1 LPGLLIANRGE
12 VALRVIRTA
21 RRAGL
26 RTVAVHSVD
35 DSEATHVRAADEVR
49 PLSSCGSAAY
59 LDIDQMVNA
68 AITSG
73 CTMLHPGYGFASENP
88 ELADACARAG
98 ITFVGPDAETL
109 RLFGDKSATRA
120 LAEEIG
126 VPVLPATNGA
136 TGLPEALAFME
147 AHSGGPV
154 MVKALAGGGGRGMRV
169 VTDSAD
175 IGQALI
181 RCGSEALRGFGQSE
195 VYVERYLPRARHI
208 EVQVL
213 GDGVGDPIHLWDR
226 DCTIQRRHQKLIEIA
241 PASDLP
247 DATRSA
253 LLRSAL
259 DLARATHFRGVCTFE
274 FLVDAD
280 SPDFYYFIEGNPR
293 LQVEHGVTEEITG
306 VDLVAAQ
313 IAIAEGVSLKDQGLS
328 QEAIGNPR
336 GIAVEAR
343 VTLEPAVAP
352 TQKITRFDLPAGS
365 GIRVES
371 HGYAGMQAT
380 NDYDPLL
387 AKIIVHRLGATLAQV
402 LAHLETQLRH
412 IVIEGVPTNL
422 PLLRS
427 VLADPAIPGGA
438 MTTSFV
444 DDYLLRSSR
453 VPVPAEDSQAT
464 DLFAPS
470 AGTVVSIAGESG
482 QWVERGEPVAILEA
496 MKMEHEIIA
505 PAAGRLEKVTVQ
517 VGDFVAEG
525 ARVATLAAV
534 AFDDQ
539 PPATTIATR
548 GLPDLDDLRSDVAE
562 IRDRHE
568 AGRDAARPEASAKR
582 HLAGK
587 RTARENL
594 ADLFDPSSFREYGPL
609 VIAAQRRRRTLD
621 DLEANTPADGLVA
634 GFGRVSAAESDAQ
647 NTQVAALAYDYTV
660 LAGTQGLQNHKKAE
674 RMFELARRRGTPVVI
689 FAEGGGGRPGDTD
702 NQAKATG
709 MDLATFVALGRLN
722 GHVPTVGIAAG
733 RCFAGN
739 AALLGACDVIIA
751 TGDANIGMGGPAMIE
766 GGGLGAFAPEAIGP
780 APVQAANGVVD
791 ILVDDEVAAVAATK
805 KYLGYF
811 QGSARQWSCADQR
824 RLRNAV
830 PERRSRVF
838 DIHAL
843 IHTLTDEE
851 SVLELRKEF
860 GRGMVTCL
868 ARVEGRPV
876 GIVANDGRHRG
887 GAIDSDGADKMARF
901 LRLCDTYALP
911 IVSLCDT
918 PGFMVGPEAEET
930 AKVRHVSRLLV
941 TGPNLAVPLC
951 AIVIRKSYGLGG
963 QAMAGGNF
971 RVPDAMLAWPTGELG
986 AMGPEGAVRLG
997 FRRELDAIDDPHERE
1012 QTFQTLLADYEAQG
1026 RATNAASVFE
1036 IDDVIDPADT
1046 RAWIVE
1052 TFDRAKS
1059 KPVERVRWHL
1069 DTW

>member
-1 LPGLLIANRGE
+1 MPGLLIANRGE
-12 VALRVIRTA
+12 VALRIIRTA
-21 RRAGL
+21 HKRGL

-35 DSEATHVRAADEVR
+35 ESASSHVRAADEAR
-49 PLSSCGSAAY
+49 PLPGSGAAAY
-59 LDIDQMVNA
+59 LDIEQMVSA
-68 AITSG
+68 ATSTG

-88 ELADACARAG
+88 DLADACARAG
-98 ITFVGPDAETL
+98 ITFVGPDSQTL

-120 LAEEIG
+120 LAEAAG
-126 VPVLPATNGA
+126 VPVLPATSGA

-147 AHSGGPV
+147 AQSGAPV
-154 MVKALAGGGGRGMRV
+154 MVKALGGGGGRGMRV

-175 IGQALI
+175 LDRALD

-213 GDGVGDPIHLWDR
+213 GDGVSDPIHLWDR
-226 DCTIQRRHQKLIEIA
+226 ECTIQRRHQKLIEIA
-241 PASDLP
+241 PAPNLP

-253 LLRSAL
+253 LLHSAL
-259 DLARATHFRGVCTFE
+259 DLARAAHFRGACTFE

-280 SPDFYYFIEGNPR
+280 SPDLYYFIEGNPR

-313 IAIAEGVSLKDQGLS
+313 LAVADGVSLKEQGLS
-328 QEAIGNPR
+328 QESIGSPH

-343 VTLEPAVAP
+343 VTLEPSAAVLRE
-352 TQKITRFDLPAGS
+352 ITRFDLPAGP
-365 GIRVES
+365 GIRVET

-387 AKIIVHRLGATLAQV
+387 AKIIVHRRAARLADV
-402 LAHLETQLRH
+402 LDHLETQLRQ
-412 IVIEGVPTNL
+412 VVVEGIPTNL
-422 PLLRS
+422 ALLRS
-427 VLADPAIPGGA
+427 VLTHPAIRAGA

-444 DDYLLRSSR
+444 DEYLLGPSR
-453 VPVPAEDSQAT
+453 LPVAADSQAT

-470 AGTVVSIAGESG
+470 AGTVIAIAAEAG
-482 QWVERGEPVAILEA
+482 QWVKQGEPVAILEA

-505 PAAGRLEKVTVQ
+505 PTAGRLERVTVQ
-517 VGDFVAEG
+517 VGDIVAEG
-525 ARVATLAAV
+525 AKVATLAALDSPS
-534 AFDDQ
+534 A
-539 PPATTIATR
+539 ATTITAS
-548 GLPDLDDLRSDVAE
+548 GPPDLDDIRADVAE
-562 IRDRHE
+562 IRHRHE
-568 AGRDAARPEASAKR
+568 VGLDSARPDAIARR

-594 ADLFDPSSFREYGPL
+594 ADLFDPCSFREYGPL
-609 VIAAQRRRRTLD
+609 LIAAQRRRRTLD

-634 GFGRVSAAESDAQ
+634 GFGRVNASEFGARD
-647 NTQVAALAYDYTV
+647 TPVAALAYDYTV

-674 RMFELARRRGTPVVI
+674 RMFELARRRRTPVVI

-709 MDLATFVALGRLN
+709 MDLGTFVALGRLN

-739 AALLGACDVIIA
+739 AALLGACDVVIA
-751 TGDANIGMGGPAMIE
+751 TSDANIGMGGPAMIE
-766 GGGLGAFAPEAIGP
+766 GGGLGRFAPEAIGP
-780 APVQAANGVVD
+780 APLQAANGVVD
-791 ILVDDEVAAVAATK
+791 ILVDDEAAAVAAAT

-811 QGSARQWSCADQR
+811 QGSTRQWSCADQR
-824 RLRNAV
+824 LLRNAV
-830 PERRSRVF
+830 PERRSRIF
-838 DIHAL
+838 DIRPL
-843 IHTLTDEE
+843 IHTLADDE
-851 SVLELRKEF
+851 SVLELREQF
-860 GRGMVTCL
+860 GRGMLTCL

-901 LRLCDTYALP
+901 LRLCDTYWLP
-911 IVSLCDT
+911 VLSLCDT

-930 AKVRHVSRLLV
+930 AMVRHVSRLFV
-941 TGPNLAVPLC
+941 TGPNLTVPLC
-951 AIVIRKSYGLGG
+951 TIVIRKSYGLGG
-963 QAMAGGNF
+963 QAMAGGSF

-997 FRRELDAIDDPHERE
+997 FRRELDAIDDPQERE
-1012 QTFQTLLADYEAQG
+1012 QTFQSFLADYEVQG

-1052 TFDRAKS
+1052 TFDRADS
-1059 KPVERVRWHL
+1059 KPVERVRRHL